1 MWIMGYKVIII
12 VFFFIW
18 VECIMVSNNLL
29 LIYVYIIRINLG

>member
-12 VFFFIW
+12 VFFIIW